1 MGIWDVSGTITN
13 MQGIINFDKANLNSS
28 VFDVTVTVNT
38 INTKSEKRDTHLK
51 KEDFF
56 ETDKWPTIRF
66 KSTKITD
73 QDSVFTV
80 IGNLTIKDITKQL
93 VVPFTIIETDS
104 TFTFSGSHVINRI
117 DYNVGVD
124 YNSFMIKDEITVN
137 VICVIKKGK

>member
-104 TFTFSGSHVINRI
+104 TLTFSGSHVINRI